1 MEAMSMLR
9 KWLMTCCLSGTMFL
23 AGAPVVQA
31 LSINWLILPR
41 VHLKEVSVKEAIQSL
56 QKQCEAAHRGDSI
69 NVVFDLPRLGEE
81 ALTRK
86 ITYSNEK
93 VPCGE
98 AIRDVA
104 ERAGLAVRVEPY
116 AMVITTRS
124 AAGVTEPVREKNREQ
139 ASRFTPRPLMVFF
152 LKVKET

>member
-1 MEAMSMLR
+1 MLIV
-9 KWLMTCCLSGTMFL
+9 
-23 AGAPVVQA
+23 GAPAVYA
-31 LSINWLILPR
+31 LSINWFILPQ
-41 VHLKEVSVKEAIQSL
+41 VQLQEVSVREAIQSL

-69 NVVFDLPRLGEE
+69 NVVFDLPRLGDE

-116 AMVITTRS
+116 AVVVTTRN
-124 AAGVTEPVREKNREQ
+124 APGVTGPVRMENREQ
-139 ASRFTPRPLMVFF
+139 ASRFTPRPLMIFF
-152 LKVKET
+152 LKPKGV

>member
-1 MEAMSMLR
+1 MKAMLMLR
-9 KWLMTCCLSGTMFL
+9 RWVVAYFLPGIMFL

-31 LSINWLILPR
+31 LSINWLILPQ
-41 VHLKEVSVKEAIQSL
+41 VQLQEMSVRDAIQIL

-86 ITYSNEK
+86 VTYSNEK

-139 ASRFTPRPLMVFF
+139 ASRFTPRPLMVFI
-152 LKVKET
+152 LKAKET